1 MKIRCHW
8 ASTTGRR
15 SENQDSVFFE
25 VFKEPKGCLKA
36 IAAVCDGMG
45 GQQGGQTASR
55 LAIEEIRKRTE
66 TPPED
71 DGRVEAWIMESIKS
85 IQNRLVG
92 HSADR
97 PELSGMGTT
106 LVMGLVSDS
115 SIWIANVG
123 DSRAYRVDGD
133 GAKQLT
139 VDHTAVQDAI
149 NRGLYKIED
158 VKKDQ
163 TLKQMTSALLR
174 NLGDGGDPTVDI
186 YKFPLISG
194 EAFLFC
200 SDGLSG
206 NLVDPLI
213 LEKDIERHVRGTPD
227 LDGAVN
233 NLIST
238 AYQHGSTDNITTV
251 LLEVGVLKRSEDM
264 VSIEPDVEILRKQEI
279 KQKEKI
285 ILGRHR
291 KRLYR
296 RLIPILVA
304 TGLLLCLTILI
315 LQYRH
320 YKPVMP
326 QPTDVSQVEAP
337 LEEFSSQL
345 PAQPSTPNHE
355 ESVSVAWYN
364 YTEEVEQRVL
374 DEKITFTLEN
384 HSSQVRE
391 VLLLTSRNPS
401 MKPVERKKNIK
412 QCLNGSGGSIRLRNI
427 AGLKKGIW
435 YLQVYLKTGDGEIV
449 SKPRGIEIVGQ

>member
-1 MKIRCHW
+1 MKIHCNG

-15 SENQDSVFFE
+15 TENQDAFFSE
-25 VFKEPKGCLKA
+25 IFKEPGGCLRA
-36 IAAVCDGMG
+36 IAAICDGMG

-85 IQNRLVG
+85 IQNRLVR

-106 LVMGLVSDS
+106 LVIGLISDS

-186 YKFPLISG
+186 YKFTLISG

-206 NLVDPLI
+206 NLVEPLI
-213 LEKDIERHVRGTPD
+213 LEEDIERHVRGTPD
-227 LDGAVN
+227 LKGAVN

-238 AYQHGSTDNITTV
+238 AYQHGSTDNITAV
-251 LLEVGVLKRSEDM
+251 LLEVGVLKRFEDM
-264 VSIEPDVEILRKQEI
+264 VSIEPDVEILRQQEI
-279 KQKEKI
+279 KQREKI
-285 ILGRHR
+285 IRRQHQ
-291 KRLYR
+291 KRIYR
-296 RLIPILVA
+296 RLTPILVA
-304 TGLLLCLTILI
+304 MGLLLCLAILI

-320 YKPVMP
+320 SEPVLP
-326 QPTDVSQVEAP
+326 QPTNVSQVEAP
-337 LEEFSSQL
+337 LEESSSQL
-345 PAQPSTPNHE
+345 PTQPSTPNHE
-355 ESVSVAWYN
+355 ESVSAEWYN
-364 YTEEVEQRVL
+364 YTEGEVDIFRLEQ
-374 DEKITFTLEN
+374 KITFN
-384 HSSQVRE
+384 IVNYSSAVGK
-391 VLLLTSRNPS
+391 VFFLVSRNPS
-401 MKPVERKKNIK
+401 MEPIERRENVKRWLK
-412 QCLNGSGGSIRLRNI
+412 GSVGNVPLEELSI
-427 AGLKKGIW
+427 GKGTW
-435 YLQVYLKTGDGEIV
+435 YFQLLVQALDDKIT
-449 SKPRGIEIVGQ
+449 SKPRGVKIQ

>member
-1 MKIRCHW
+1 MKVRCHG

-15 SENQDSVFFE
+15 TENQDAFFFDS
-25 VFKEPKGCLKA
+25 FKESGGCLKA

-71 DGRVEAWIMESIKS
+71 DRRVEAWIMESIES

-149 NRGLYKIED
+149 TRGLYKIED
-158 VKKDQ
+158 VKNDQ
-163 TLKQMTSALLR
+163 TLMQMTSALLR
-174 NLGDGGDPTVDI
+174 NLGEGGDPTVDI

-206 NLVDPLI
+206 NLVEPLI
-213 LEKDIERHVRGTPD
+213 LEEDIEKHVRGTPD
-227 LDGAVN
+227 LRRAVN
-233 NLIST
+233 NLISA

-251 LLEVGVLKRSEDM
+251 LLEVGVLRRSEDM
-264 VSIEPDVEILRKQEI
+264 VSMETDVEALRQQEI
-279 KQKEKI
+279 KQREKI
-285 ILGRHR
+285 INWRHR
-291 KRLYR
+291 KRIYQ

-320 YKPVMP
+320 SEPVLP

-337 LEEFSSQL
+337 LEESFSQL
-345 PAQPSTPNHE
+345 PIQPSAPNHE
-355 ESVSVAWYN
+355 EPVSVEWYN
-364 YTEEVEQRVL
+364 YTEGEEDIFRL
-374 DEKITFTLEN
+374 DETITFNVLN
-384 HSSQVRE
+384 YSSE
-391 VLLLTSRNPS
+391 VGEVFFLVSRNPS
-401 MKPVERKKNIK
+401 MEPIERRENVKRWLK
-412 QCLNGSGGSIRLRNI
+412 GSVGNVP
-427 AGLKKGIW
+427 LKKLTIGKGLW
-435 YLQVYLKTGDGEIV
+435 YFQLLVQASDDEIT
-449 SKPRGIEIVGQ
+449 SKPRGIKIK